1 MTEEVPERASNDEDS
16 TMDPISLV
24 KALTRLELD
33 LSCFSEKL
41 VNLDLYITNLSFGG
55 NNLGSLSL
63 ENDEFPAED
72 IHEALIMDLSYTYVI
87 AEVDE
92 LQILLDVLQQEILNA
107 GMVISSSLDEEE
119 FSVMLQE
126 KLQCYESSFKNLQD
140 QLLEIKKQ
148 IFLLGGSFSFLRPKS
163 SYKSIDQNYA
173 GLKSNVRMTEQ
184 QKIVLQMLENSLAR
198 EFDLEKKL
206 QELKQTDQEQ
216 KLKLF
221 HADQITSSAEAAS
234 EVAWERLLEAEN
246 AAEVFK
252 GIAKEMMGKLQ
263 IAQFSLTSSTQR
275 EDELKSKLRVA
286 LDELKD
292 TKTLLQRANASI
304 EVSRKELSDLDNVID
319 DLRGNVFMAESRAEA
334 LEAKLATVTET
345 NTDLTEELQF
355 LKTGAESKDEKISLL
370 EKQVRDLEIQL
381 NHAKAASEA
390 GQEQQNMLYTA
401 IWDMETLIEDLKS
414 KVSKAETRAEDAEE
428 QCLVLVETNMELNKE
443 VTDLKSRTES
453 LEEMVNQAQ
462 RAKVERVKEIER
474 GAKLITDM
482 ALQLA
487 IERERIHKQ
496 LGSLA
501 RENKVLKEELRRTKE
516 KSSEAKSQS
525 VEDDIKDSVLPTDI
539 SANST
544 GRDTSSEELTE
555 PTCTNNKTADPP
567 NVQGE
572 NETEIVSIEAVN
584 SAAAAVPIKYEA
596 AAKVRAG
603 YLSRKYT
610 LLAILALTSSALAV
624 HLSRLGIFSAN
635 KAQGGQQ

>member
-1 MTEEVPERASNDEDS
+1 MTEEVPGRAPNDEDS

-24 KALTRLELD
+24 KVLTRLELD

-63 ENDEFPAED
+63 ENDDFPDED
-72 IHEALIMDLSYTYVI
+72 IHEALIMDLSYAYVK

-92 LQILLDVLQQEILNA
+92 LQIFLDVLQQEILNA

-148 IFLLGGSFSFLRPKS
+148 IFLLGGSFSFLGPNS
-163 SYKSIDQNYA
+163 SYKSIDQNYE

-184 QKIVLQMLENSLAR
+184 QKIVLKMLEKSLAR

-206 QELKQTDQEQ
+206 QELKQTDQDQ

-221 HADQITSSAEAAS
+221 HADKITSSAEAAS
-234 EVAWERLLEAEN
+234 EAAWERLLEAEN
-246 AAEVFK
+246 AAEVYK
-252 GIAKEMMGKLQ
+252 GIAKEMMSKFQ

-304 EVSRKELSDLDNVID
+304 EASRKELSDLDNVID
-319 DLRGNVFMAESRAEA
+319 DLRGNVFMAESRTEA

-381 NHAKAASEA
+381 SHAKAASEA

-414 KVSKAETRAEDAEE
+414 KVSKAETRVEDAEE

-443 VTDLKSRTES
+443 VTDLRSKTES

-501 RENKVLKEELRRTKE
+501 GENKVLKEELRRTKE
-516 KSSEAKSQS
+516 KSSEANSQS

-555 PTCTNNKTADPP
+555 PTCTSNKTAEPP

-584 SAAAAVPIKYEA
+584 SAAAAVLIKHEA
-596 AAKVRAG
+596 AAKARAR

-610 LLAILALTSSALAV
+610 LLAILALTSLALAV
-624 HLSRLGIFSAN
+624 HLSRLGIFSTN